1 MKYIGVEIDMNGVKS
16 NNTTIFS
23 IIKEELSDIV
33 SDSGAMLLLLF
44 AMLIYT
50 IIYSVAYG
58 REVME
63 CVPIAVVD
71 DDKSPMSRKIISGL
85 RSGPNTHLAY
95 EPTDM
100 NSAKELYFDRKVSAI
115 VYIPDSFERDV
126 TAGVQGNIV
135 LILDGSHLLIY
146 RQVLEQATA
155 DILTRSA
162 EIEIMHLAAA
172 GESDIMAEAIA
183 EPVAYDGHI
192 LYNPSLGY
200 GSFVMPSIVVVII
213 QQTLII
219 GLAMLAVRRRNMGIK
234 SGGVTLLYATKIV
247 ATKTMIYIAIY
258 GINLII
264 ILGVIWPIFGFPSTG
279 NIFSIAV
286 IMLLYITAAC
296 SLGLALS
303 HLFRRREAP
312 LMLLLWSSVP
322 ILLLAGISYPH
333 EAFPEWLYILGHA
346 LPSSSAVNAF
356 VMVNTAGA
364 SLADVEHNIWL
375 LALLAALYFVCAII
389 AERVAADSN

>member
-1 MKYIGVEIDMNGVKS
+1 MKYIGVEIDMNGAKS
-16 NNTTIFS
+16 NNTTTFS

-58 REVME
+58 REVVE

-100 NSAKELYFDRKVSAI
+100 NSARELYFDRKVSAI

-126 TAGVQGNIV
+126 TAGVQGNIA

-162 EIEIMHLAAA
+162 EIEIMHLTAA
-172 GESDIMAEAIA
+172 GESDIVAEAIA

-234 SGGVTLLYATKIV
+234 SRGVTLLYATKIV

-264 ILGVIWPIFGFPSTG
+264 ILGIIWPIFGFPSTG
-279 NIFSIAV
+279 NIFSIAA
-286 IMLLYITAAC
+286 IIDRKSTRLN
-296 SLGLALS
+296 SS
-303 HLFRRREAP
+303 HL
-312 LMLLLWSSVP
+312 
-322 ILLLAGISYPH
+322 
-333 EAFPEWLYILGHA
+333 
-346 LPSSSAVNAF
+346 N
-356 VMVNTAGA
+356 
-364 SLADVEHNIWL
+364 
-375 LALLAALYFVCAII
+375 
-389 AERVAADSN
+389 

>member
-1 MKYIGVEIDMNGVKS
+1 
-16 NNTTIFS
+16 
-23 IIKEELSDIV
+23 
-33 SDSGAMLLLLF
+33 MLLLLF

-58 REVME
+58 REVVE

-71 DDKSPMSRKIISGL
+71 EDKTPMSREIISGL
-85 RSGPNTHLAY
+85 RSGPNTNLAY
-95 EPTDM
+95 EPTNI

-115 VYIPDSFERDV
+115 VYIPDNFERDV
-126 TAGVQGNIV
+126 TAGVQGNIA

-146 RQVLEQATA
+146 RQVLEQVTA
-155 DILTRSA
+155 DILTHCA

-172 GESDIMAEAIA
+172 GESDIVAEAIA
-183 EPVAYDGHI
+183 EPVTYDGHI

-234 SGGVTLLYATKIV
+234 SRGVTLLYAAKIV
-247 ATKTMIYIAIY
+247 AMKIVIYIAIY

-264 ILGVIWPIFGFPSTG
+264 ILGIIWPIFGFPSAG

-296 SLGLALS
+296 SLGLTLS

-333 EAFPEWLYILGHA
+333 EAFPEWLYILGHT

-356 VMVNTAGA
+356 VMVGTAGA

-375 LALLAALYFVCAII
+375 LTLLAALYFVCAII
-389 AERVAADSN
+389 AERVAADKN